1 MKALKILAA
10 IVLSASCALAQKETP
25 LPKDLPPYGPE
36 KPLQA
41 PNVKAAK
48 LDNGL
53 TVWLVPEPGFPKI
66 AFAVAVRG
74 GLAADPPDRPGI
86 SELLANTIDQGT
98 KSRTAKQIAEEI
110 QAAGGDIAANAGR
123 DSVVVTAGVL
133 SWKADAALTV
143 LSDILLNASFPDNEV
158 ALAKRNLADSLRQR
172 ESEPSFLA
180 TRAMAKVLFVDNPYY
195 VVAPTQDSVEKATPE
210 ELRKIFAQR
219 FRPDQALLV
228 AVGDFDPA
236 KMTDLVRAKF
246 GGWTAPGGAPVAA
259 TPKPATAPPHTVFL
273 VSRPGSVQTTLEFGT
288 FGPLRSD
295 PDYEAVDVANAIYG
309 AMFSSRL
316 ITNIREDKGY
326 TYSPFSAVQPFRQA
340 GILYTRADVR
350 NEVTGPSFNEI
361 SYELNR
367 MATTSPTDEELSKAK
382 RYLVGVEAIQLQ
394 ARAAVANELAGLWV
408 NGLPPEEIGT
418 YGQKVA
424 STTAADVDD
433 VGRKY
438 LPASRTAIIAVGE
451 EKVVRDALAP
461 FGLTIQPAP

>member
-158 ALAKRNLADSLRQR
+158 ALAKRNLADSLRHGQG
-172 ESEPSFLA
+172 A
-180 TRAMAKVLFVDNPYY
+180 
-195 VVAPTQDSVEKATPE
+195 
-210 ELRKIFAQR
+210 LRR
-219 FRPDQALLV
+219 
-228 AVGDFDPA
+228 
-236 KMTDLVRAKF
+236 
-246 GGWTAPGGAPVAA
+246 
-259 TPKPATAPPHTVFL
+259 
-273 VSRPGSVQTTLEFGT
+273 
-288 FGPLRSD
+288 
-295 PDYEAVDVANAIYG
+295 
-309 AMFSSRL
+309 
-316 ITNIREDKGY
+316 
-326 TYSPFSAVQPFRQA
+326 
-340 GILYTRADVR
+340 
-350 NEVTGPSFNEI
+350 
-361 SYELNR
+361 
-367 MATTSPTDEELSKAK
+367 
-382 RYLVGVEAIQLQ
+382 
-394 ARAAVANELAGLWV
+394 
-408 NGLPPEEIGT
+408 
-418 YGQKVA
+418 
-424 STTAADVDD
+424 
-433 VGRKY
+433 
-438 LPASRTAIIAVGE
+438 
-451 EKVVRDALAP
+451 
-461 FGLTIQPAP
+461 